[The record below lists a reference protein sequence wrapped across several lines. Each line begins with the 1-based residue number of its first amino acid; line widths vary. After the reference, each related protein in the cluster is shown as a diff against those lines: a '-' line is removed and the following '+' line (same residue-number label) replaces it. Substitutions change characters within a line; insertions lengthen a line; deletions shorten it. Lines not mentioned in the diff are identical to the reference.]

1 MKRTNRDASP
11 LGSCR
16 VAPVGADTGEG
27 NRDRGDREQRTG
39 APSARRER
47 VRPPRQ
53 EVDRAALDLIRRRG
67 RDILAT
73 ARRYA
78 ANLDDADEL
87 SERGTQG
94 DATHDQARRYE
105 LLRQGAEALRQLK
118 PQEVRALQLRAEGYS
133 YAEICRITG
142 WTYTKV
148 NRALTEGRQALA
160 IKLAGIEGGIE
171 CAKLTPRLLALLD
184 GEASADEVAQL
195 QLHMKTCLSC
205 RARLRSMRT
214 ERQQRAASG
223 PAHTAGR
230 TSCL

>member
-47 VRPPRQ
+47 VRPLRQ

-78 ANLDDADEL
+78 ANLDDADDAYQRGLEILLRKAPSTREEDLVPWLKTVVKHEAFALRRHRERHGPVTDDGEL

-148 NRALTEGRQALA
+148 NRASPRGGRRSLSSWPGSR
-160 IKLAGIEGGIE
+160 AGS
-171 CAKLTPRLLALLD
+171 
-184 GEASADEVAQL
+184 SA
-195 QLHMKTCLSC
+195 
-205 RARLRSMRT
+205 RS
-214 ERQQRAASG
+214 
-223 PAHTAGR
+223 
-230 TSCL
+230 